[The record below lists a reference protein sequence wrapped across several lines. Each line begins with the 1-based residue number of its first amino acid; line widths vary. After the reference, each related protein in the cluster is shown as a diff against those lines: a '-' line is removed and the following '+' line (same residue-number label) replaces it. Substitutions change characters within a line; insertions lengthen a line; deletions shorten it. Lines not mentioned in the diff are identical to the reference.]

1 MQSKTIYCV
10 LGLSMKKTLSKL
22 LIDRGMTVTELA
34 EKTGISYNTLMNIGK
49 RDLSF
54 SRMVKIADVLDVSLD
69 EFRKDN
75 T

>member
-1 MQSKTIYCV
+1 
-10 LGLSMKKTLSKL
+10 MKKTLSKL

-49 RDLSF
+49 RDISF
-54 SRMVKIADVLDVSLD
+54 GRMVKIADALDVSLD

>member
-1 MQSKTIYCV
+1 
-10 LGLSMKKTLSKL
+10 MKKTLSKL

-54 SRMVKIADVLDVSLD
+54 NRMVKIADALDVSLD

>member
-1 MQSKTIYCV
+1 
-10 LGLSMKKTLSKL
+10 MKITLSKL

-54 SRMVKIADVLDVSLD
+54 GRMVKIADALDVSLD

>member
-1 MQSKTIYCV
+1 
-10 LGLSMKKTLSKL
+10 
-22 LIDRGMTVTELA
+22 MTVTELA